1 MEVFTK
7 LSAVENEVFTEMEKI
22 DAQINEMRQ
31 KQAKLKNLARVMNP
45 KRLEELKSKPANK

>member
-31 KQAKLKNLARVMNP
+31 KQSKLKNLARVMNP
-45 KRLEELKSKPANK
+45 KRLEQLKSKPANK

>member
-45 KRLEELKSKPANK
+45 KRLEELKSKPAK